1 MGHDDVMTGAEF
13 QRKKDENLLILKPAD
28 EAASVGQAVLPASAE
43 DPASMKKIL
52 GYWGDKSE
60 MGYIAQP
67 FFATHKILTID
78 FLAIEGELKG
88 HSMFFVDGPIKNEH
102 WKTGLYQQV
111 PENAAPSILKQFDKI
126 KALTQRLCKE
136 RNLNGIFEIEFLYTG
151 TEEDGSSEVT
161 DPERS
166 NSESTD
172 EDVDSLTP
180 STDGKASHTQDHQE
194 VTSVR
199 GDSPSS
205 ADGMKGST
213 ESETSREE
221 DGAQSPGGH
230 LYFLEL
236 NLLPGLY
243 GVDKNGLMPVLER
256 VVVPYLQY
264 FGVEIQ
270 QRTEFEFA
278 PQGQFYPPSQRSF
291 QYYMDTYEQNVGKND
306 EVGA

>member
-1 MGHDDVMTGAEF
+1 MTTPSGAEEALREEPE
-13 QRKKDENLLILKPAD
+13 QNLLILKPAD
-28 EAASVGQAVLPASAE
+28 EAASVGQAVLRAKAE
-43 DPASMKKIL
+43 DPKSMEKIL
-52 GYWGDKSE
+52 AYWQDNSE

-78 FLAIEGELKG
+78 FLAIEGELNG

-102 WKTGLYQQV
+102 WKAGLYQQV
-111 PENAAPSILKQFDKI
+111 PEN
-126 KALTQRLCKE
+126 
-136 RNLNGIFEIEFLYTG
+136 EFLYTG
-151 TEEDGSSEVT
+151 REDEEDA
-161 DPERS
+161 
-166 NSESTD
+166 
-172 EDVDSLTP
+172 DSLTLP
-180 STDGKASHTQDHQE
+180 TDGKEDTAPPYREAGMKS
-194 VTSVR
+194 

-205 ADGMKGST
+205 AGDDGMR
-213 ESETSREE
+213 SEAEE
-221 DGAQSPGGH
+221 DEAQSPGGSGGH

-306 EVGA
+306 EVG